1 MKKLMTSLLLMLK
14 KMMSNKIS
22 QIKSDIIQ
30 KTQLNKL
37 QKRQNTPKR
46 VSNRRIKSLENNF
59 SVNVT
64 KNIINNPKIV
74 NKKPQIVT
82 EPTVVTL
89 SNIASKVK
97 KVSKPKIVDKSEV
110 VFEKKTLNYGE
121 YKKRVIN

>member
-1 MKKLMTSLLLMLK
+1 MQKIR
-14 KMMSNKIS
+14 SN
-22 QIKSDIIQ
+22 
-30 KTQLNKL
+30 
-37 QKRQNTPKR
+37 KRQNTPKR

-82 EPTVVTL
+82 EPKVVTL

>member
-1 MKKLMTSLLLMLK
+1 MTSLLLMLK

-37 QKRQNTPKR
+37 QKRQNTPKT

-59 SVNVT
+59 TVNVT

-74 NKKPQIVT
+74 NEKPQIVT
-82 EPTVVTL
+82 EPKVVTL